1 MYPFKPKTYDFLKW
15 YVAVLGPALI
25 TLVAGVGAI
34 IIGAFDLPTVGMW
47 FGIITAGLGATNG
60 FIKHLIDESRKVYY
74 AELQERQES

>member
-1 MYPFKPKTYDFLKW
+1 
-15 YVAVLGPALI
+15 
-25 TLVAGVGAI
+25 VGAI